1 MTTPPPTL
9 AEFLLARIAEDEARV
24 DTIPDWYC
32 TDSARGEG
40 WGSRGNCPL
49 CDRYMFDGTEAATKD
64 AMWEHM
70 EDVHR
75 RTRVRADCEAKRR
88 IVALHDN
95 RYLLGECTS
104 CADGWRDL
112 TSGEGSHEPLAYPCP
127 TLRALALPF
136 ADHPDYD
143 ESWRP

>member
-1 MTTPPPTL
+1 MTLT
-9 AEFLLARIAEDEARV
+9 EFLLARIAEDEARV

-40 WGSRGNCPL
+40 WGSRGDCPL

-75 RTRVRADCEAKRR
+75 RTRVLADCKAKRR
-88 IVALHDN
+88 IMGLHE
-95 RYLLGECTS
+95 RQPTGHCSTCTP
-104 CADGWRDL
+104 ADYGWFD
-112 TSGEGSHEPLAYPCP
+112 HEPDFAQWPCD
-127 TLRALALPF
+127 TMKALALPY
-136 ADHPDYD
+136 AAHPDHR
-143 ESWRP
+143 EEWRP